1 MHDIIAQMTQE
12 TLNIFLIIFF
22 AVMTG
27 CLLVTTYF
35 LVKALKVFINIA
47 NHLNETAESLR
58 SKLQLKALTAV
69 PAILLGILRNFR
81 KRG

>member
-1 MHDIIAQMTQE
+1 MTQE

-27 CLLVTTYF
+27 CLLITTYF
-35 LVKALKVFINIA
+35 LVRALKVIINLA
-47 NHLNETAESLR
+47 DHLNETAESLR
-58 SKLQLKALTAV
+58 NKFQLKALAAV